1 MRSIIKCP
9 YYYFASAFDAETCKG
24 IIESG
29 LNLPVTEAKINADA
43 DAHEDINLRKG
54 KVSWFEKNSPIH
66 SVINNFVHQ
75 ANYAAKWH
83 FTLNSSEKVQFA
95 QYKNEAFYSWHRD
108 GDISSDNFRKLSV
121 TVQLSD
127 PSDYEGGEFQM
138 KHIWNDKPLEM
149 DKETTMQGTI
159 IIFPSMLPHRVTPI
173 TKGVRYSL
181 VQWFSGPDFV

>member
-1 MRSIIKCP
+1 MRTIIKCP
-9 YYYFASAFDAETCKG
+9 YYYFASALNKEMCEG

-29 LNLPVTEAKINADA
+29 LNLSSTEAKVNDGPKT
-43 DAHEDINLRKG
+43 HEDLNLRKG

-66 SVINNFVHQ
+66 SIINNFVHQ

-83 FTLNSSEKVQFA
+83 FTLDNSEKVQFA
-95 QYKNEAFYSWHRD
+95 QYENEAFYNWHRD
-108 GDISSDNFRKLSV
+108 GDVTKNNWRKLSV

-127 PSDYEGGEFQM
+127 PNDYEGGNFEM
-138 KHIWNDKPLEM
+138 KHIWNDTLLEM

>member
-1 MRSIIKCP
+1 MRTIIKCP
-9 YYYFASAFDAETCKG
+9 YYYFASALNKEMCEG

-29 LNLPVTEAKINADA
+29 LNLSSTEAKVNDGPKT
-43 DAHEDINLRKG
+43 HEDLSLRKG

-66 SVINNFVHQ
+66 SIINNFVHQ

-95 QYKNEAFYSWHRD
+95 QYENEAFYNWHRD

-127 PSDYEGGEFQM
+127 PFDYTGGNFEM
-138 KHIWNDKPLEM
+138 KHIWNDTLLEM